1 MVGLRQKGR
10 VLMTDKQLSFAMVW
24 MGLFM
29 HKHEDILHQLDIK
42 TDWSIEGFS
51 TEEAQEVW
59 DFIREYAL
67 S

>member
-1 MVGLRQKGR
+1 
-10 VLMTDKQLSFAMVW
+10 MTDKQLNFAWIW

-29 HKHEDILHQLDIK
+29 HDHEAILHQLDIK

-51 TEEAQEVW
+51 DEEAWDVW
-59 DFIREYAL
+59 DFIRDYV